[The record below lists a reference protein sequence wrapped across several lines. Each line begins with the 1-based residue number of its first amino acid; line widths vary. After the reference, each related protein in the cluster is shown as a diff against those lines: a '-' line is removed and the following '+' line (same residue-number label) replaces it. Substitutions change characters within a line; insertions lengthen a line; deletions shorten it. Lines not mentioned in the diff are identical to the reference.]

1 MIQIQN
7 YYYYKFKCYYQNIR
21 ILVKN
26 SVERGNTKVRHF
38 FRNWTQTRRWSYEA
52 TSVVTCELTW
62 KEKKRKEEK
71 KEGRQTEA
79 LLPSEV
85 GPFDFIHE

>member
-1 MIQIQN
+1 M
-7 YYYYKFKCYYQNIR
+7 
-21 ILVKN
+21 
-26 SVERGNTKVRHF
+26 
-38 FRNWTQTRRWSYEA
+38 
-52 TSVVTCELTW
+52 CELTR